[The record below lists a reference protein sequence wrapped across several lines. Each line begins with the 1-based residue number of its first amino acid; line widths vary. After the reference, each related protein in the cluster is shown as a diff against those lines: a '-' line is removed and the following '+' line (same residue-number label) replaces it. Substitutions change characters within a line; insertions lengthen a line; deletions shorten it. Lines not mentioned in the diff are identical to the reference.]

1 MVAIMKNNKKETSL
15 KEENKLNKK
24 KYEYKLIYYV
34 ICYVI
39 GYVIS
44 LYVTGVPNLMY
55 LIPIKLDA
63 LAISVIT
70 GTLWNTIH
78 YKITGY
84 DARGYGFLP
93 AVITLLLIFIIL
105 ILIKI
110 LLLFGVIV
118 DPNPFFGFTA

>member
-1 MVAIMKNNKKETSL
+1 MKNNNEKETSL
-15 KEENKLNKK
+15 KQENTLNKN

-34 ICYVI
+34 ICYAI

-44 LYVTGVPNLMY
+44 LCVTGVPNLMY

-84 DARGYGFLP
+84 DARRYGFLP
-93 AVITLLLIFIIL
+93 AMVVLLLLFIIL
-105 ILIKI
+105 ILIKV
-110 LLLFGVIV
+110 LLLFELIV
-118 DPNPFFGFTA
+118 DPNPFLGFTA

>member
-1 MVAIMKNNKKETSL
+1 MKNNKKETSL

-44 LYVTGVPNLMY
+44 LSVTGVPNLIY
-55 LIPIKLDA
+55 LIPIKGDA
-63 LAISVIT
+63 LVISVCI
-70 GTLWNTIH
+70 GTIFNMNH

-93 AVITLLLIFIIL
+93 AVIALLLTFIMAL
-105 ILIKI
+105 ISVVLSNYGII
-110 LLLFGVIV
+110 TNQ
-118 DPNPFFGFTA
+118 DPFRGMF